1 MPFIK
6 LLLNIVLRILPSK
19 HLKFKKVTKIKKVKK
34 NKKNN
39 LIPCKNLFL
48 HKKMI
53 GKIHC

>member
-34 NKKNN
+34 KQEK
-39 LIPCKNLFL
+39 
-48 HKKMI
+48 
-53 GKIHC
+53 